1 MDLSSR
7 QAWLDRA
14 LPWLLGAGVAAL
26 AWFTGNSLELPPELW
41 DEVAVAASLRP
52 PAHEF
57 PIVWQNILSIVISNF
72 GIDAGIRC
80 LKLAGPVSLG
90 LLAVMAFRLFAGCLP
105 GVMKKDARRTSWGR
119 WIVRSLVIQGAL
131 LFVLSDPVWR
141 AGRVLSPEML
151 SLLAT
156 LLIFLLGMYAME
168 KSKASYAYLTGAL
181 SGFAASEI
189 PLAFLVPAALSLCL
203 FRRSLDPDRQDEQ
216 PLNNPA
222 VLTVVLRRM
231 AWIFVL
237 CWIAASVVNL
247 ASFRLNGGVGA
258 ADAGAFVGVV
268 NYLLNYI
275 AASVKVANAF
285 GWMLMAAVVLI
296 PLLIVAARVR
306 ALMDVKKFMPVAYG
320 CFLAVVCTLA
330 FLQSSG
336 FRDFHFWR
344 WSYGSIRSQY
354 LLCLCLFATSLTAM
368 LTLGAFAT
376 DIYFRNHGK
385 LLRTMF
391 PEEMEVCN
399 PIVWRVLRSF
409 RPSIGLLR
417 PVMRFEPLVVL
428 ALAVPFK
435 FDQTVHEMTSIVNG
449 IVRQTADEC
458 GDSTMLF
465 TDGSFDAAVEVA
477 AKKDGRRLKAMSMMS
492 GAGRYDTALR
502 TRGVESEE
510 DQTLLS
516 IGAADALRTWVMTEN
531 PCVSN
536 IALQVGLEL
545 WRKNNLPMP
554 RAGGLVSRTAGFPSG
569 MSESYAESARS
580 MAERILRLYADGKPM
595 ESGYPELNSLFL
607 FGQWRL
613 SRMCRMRANE
623 ADGRHDVKTS
633 EMENALADQLD
644 RFNPE
649 WQKIQEKMDWIG
661 KQDGMR
667 LTPREG
673 LRLGL
678 ERADFRLAR
687 SYARKVV
694 LSDADDVHANFAL
707 GMGYFTEKQYGRA
720 EMHLKKCLVR
730 APREPAVLN
739 NLAIVQLRLGR
750 FAEAETNALQALTHF
765 PDSSEIKTTLQH
777 IRAAR
782 EGRPV
787 EPSQLRCR

>member
-1 MDLSSR
+1 
-7 QAWLDRA
+7 
-14 LPWLLGAGVAAL
+14 
-26 AWFTGNSLELPPELW
+26 
-41 DEVAVAASLRP
+41 
-52 PAHEF
+52 
-57 PIVWQNILSIVISNF
+57 
-72 GIDAGIRC
+72 
-80 LKLAGPVSLG
+80 
-90 LLAVMAFRLFAGCLP
+90 
-105 GVMKKDARRTSWGR
+105 
-119 WIVRSLVIQGAL
+119 
-131 LFVLSDPVWR
+131 
-141 AGRVLSPEML
+141 
-151 SLLAT
+151 
-156 LLIFLLGMYAME
+156 
-168 KSKASYAYLTGAL
+168 
-181 SGFAASEI
+181 
-189 PLAFLVPAALSLCL
+189 
-203 FRRSLDPDRQDEQ
+203 
-216 PLNNPA
+216 
-222 VLTVVLRRM
+222 
-231 AWIFVL
+231 
-237 CWIAASVVNL
+237 
-247 ASFRLNGGVGA
+247 
-258 ADAGAFVGVV
+258 
-268 NYLLNYI
+268 
-275 AASVKVANAF
+275 
-285 GWMLMAAVVLI
+285 
-296 PLLIVAARVR
+296 
-306 ALMDVKKFMPVAYG
+306 
-320 CFLAVVCTLA
+320 
-330 FLQSSG
+330 
-336 FRDFHFWR
+336 
-344 WSYGSIRSQY
+344 
-354 LLCLCLFATSLTAM
+354 
-368 LTLGAFAT
+368 
-376 DIYFRNHGK
+376 
-385 LLRTMF
+385 
-391 PEEMEVCN
+391 
-399 PIVWRVLRSF
+399 
-409 RPSIGLLR
+409 
-417 PVMRFEPLVVL
+417 
-428 ALAVPFK
+428 
-435 FDQTVHEMTSIVNG
+435 
-449 IVRQTADEC
+449 
-458 GDSTMLF
+458 
-465 TDGSFDAAVEVA
+465 
-477 AKKDGRRLKAMSMMS
+477 
-492 GAGRYDTALR
+492 LR
-502 TRGVESEE
+502 TRGAESEE

-516 IGAADALRTWVMTEN
+516 IGAADALRTWVTTEN

-580 MAERILRLYADGKPM
+580 MAERILRLYADSKPM

-750 FAEAETNALQALTHF
+750 FAEAETNALQALRHF

-782 EGRPV
+782 ERPPA
-787 EPSQLRCR
+787 EPSH